1 MPGTGKEINFVNKKA
16 VRFHGTADHQQN
28 EERKRY
34 QGRDKERGLCFSG
47 KCHMGG
53 AVNILK
59 NQIKYQKYTAND
71 KTILSQKSLRSVYE

>member
-1 MPGTGKEINFVNKKA
+1 
-16 VRFHGTADHQQN
+16 
-28 EERKRY
+28 
-34 QGRDKERGLCFSG
+34 
-47 KCHMGG
+47 MGG